1 MKKYKP
7 SKLALSNFFT
17 MPYALFENPAYTD
30 LPNEAKLLYG
40 LFVDRISL
48 SMKNGSDWIDENG
61 EVFCYYT
68 NDVLGKLLNRSEPHI
83 INLKSKLHEAGLL
96 LEVQQG
102 QKKPNRIYPL
112 ELKTVKSGT
121 KNCLVQE
128 LKTFKPNHTNINH
141 TNINQPEIGKDGSTT
156 EGGNTLFSKAKKE
169 QATSSPA
176 ASNLSKFN
184 NLILENFGKFPTPL
198 QIDDMRY
205 MLEEH
210 QLDVITLAI
219 KECVDYG
226 KPRFSYLK
234 TILDKWKHDG
244 LTTAELVK
252 NRLNPKVNRKQS
264 IASNIPEWSKEHP
277 DYKPSE
283 QPKIL
288 SREEF
293 LAQDD

>member
-1 MKKYKP
+1 
-7 SKLALSNFFT
+7 
-17 MPYALFENPAYTD
+17 MPYALFDNPVYTD
-30 LPNEAKLLYG
+30 LPNDAKLLYG
-40 LFVDRISL
+40 LMMDRINL
-48 SMKNGSDWIDENG
+48 SIKNQEEWSDENG
-61 EVFCYYT
+61 EVYCYFT
-68 NDVLGKLLNRSEPHI
+68 VEAAMKFLGKSKRHI
-83 INLKSKLHEAGLL
+83 INLKKELHKFGLL
-96 LEVQQG
+96 LEVRQG
-102 QKKPNRIYPL
+102 LTKPNRVYPL
-112 ELKTVKSGT
+112 KIDTSRKCTEITSG
-121 KNCLVQE
+121 NHFHALREVRRSN
-128 LKTFKPNHTNINH
+128 PNHTNINH
-141 TNINQPEIGKDGSTT
+141 TDINQPEIGKDASAAG
-156 EGGNTLFSKAKKE
+156 GGNTLFSKAKKE

-210 QLDVITLAI
+210 QLDVIAI
-219 KECVDYG
+219 AVKECVDYG

-244 LTTAELVK
+244 LTTPELVK

-277 DYKPSE
+277 NYKPSE